1 MTRFRP
7 HLRLGR
13 LLRPGLHLASLTLL
27 IALTLSAH
35 ADDTPQDPGRYPGAM
50 RIVSVGGSV
59 TEIIYALGEEH
70 RIVARDTTSVY
81 PPAALELPDVGY
93 MRRLAPEGVLSVS
106 PDLILTEPGSGPP
119 ETIDL
124 LAEAQIPFVPVP
136 GTYDAAG
143 IMDRVTA
150 VAKALGVEEKGTALV
165 ASLSAELDAV
175 IEANAKAT
183 YKPRVLFV
191 LSMPGG
197 RLNVAGLNTR
207 PDGVIKMAGA
217 VNAVSDFT
225 DYRILTDEAIITAR
239 PDAILM
245 MGRSFSHGAD
255 QNALWSHPALK
266 LTPAGQSHTL
276 IKMDGAY
283 LLGFGPR
290 TAQAVSDL
298 RRALDAHAK
307 PKG

>member
-1 MTRFRP
+1 M
-7 HLRLGR
+7 
-13 LLRPGLHLASLTLL
+13 
-27 IALTLSAH
+27 
-35 ADDTPQDPGRYPGAM
+35 
-50 RIVSVGGSV
+50 
-59 TEIIYALGEEH
+59 
-70 RIVARDTTSVY
+70 
-81 PPAALELPDVGY
+81 GY

-136 GTYDAAG
+136 GAYDAAG

-150 VAKALGVEEKGTALV
+150 VAKALGVEEKGDALV
-165 ASLSAELDAV
+165 ASLTAELDAV
-175 IEANAKAT
+175 IEANAKSDD
-183 YKPRVLFV
+183 KPRVLFV

-197 RLNVAGLNTR
+197 RLNVAGVNTR

-217 VNAVSDFT
+217 VNAVTDFT
-225 DYRILTDEAIITAR
+225 DYRILTDEAIITAK

-255 QNALWSHPALK
+255 QDALWSHPALK
-266 LTPAGQSHTL
+266 LTPAGQAKAL

-290 TAQAVSDL
+290 TAQAVVDL
-298 RRALDAHAK
+298 RRALDTRER
-307 PKG
+307 PEG